1 MNNTF
6 NINRFGLLLKRQW
19 LDFGKIY
26 LLSLIVIFGVLIGIY
41 AFNIPKANEGL
52 PPMDS
57 GYISLRFRYPI
68 FGIVGFLFISI
79 VASSYFSNLGQK
91 SKAIIDLMTPASTFE
106 KFLAGVFYTAI
117 LSVTSYL
124 VIFYITDFAF
134 CKYLDSSFSTF
145 PYDASLTFM
154 GKITHVHGIHAQ
166 LLNDEMDFEE
176 YRGLSFIPFLVTSV
190 FLLGSVYFNRF
201 HYIKTSVS
209 VVISV
214 AIIMY
219 IIYLSVS
226 KIGENMVQVA
236 SSENNDRAAFTII
249 FVSSVVLSL
258 FFWLITYVRLKE
270 KEV

>member
-6 NINRFGLLLKRQW
+6 NINRFGLLLRRQW

-26 LLSLIVIFGVLIGIY
+26 LLSLIVIFGVLIGFY
-41 AFNIPKANEGL
+41 AFNIPKAHDGL
-52 PPMDS
+52 PEMDS

-91 SKAIIDLMTPASTFE
+91 SKAIIDLMTPSSTFE

-117 LSVTSYL
+117 LSVASYL

-134 CKYLDSSFSTF
+134 CKYLDSTFSSF
-145 PYDASLTFM
+145 PYKYGPVQI
-154 GKITHVHGIHAQ
+154 GKIPTVYHAYAQ
-166 LLNDEMDFEE
+166 LLNNEMDFEE
-176 YRGLSFIPFLVTSV
+176 YRGFSFLPFLVTSI

-201 HYIKTSVS
+201 HYIKTAVS

-219 IIYLSVS
+219 IVYLSVS
-226 KIGENMVQVA
+226 RIGENMVQITD
-236 SSENNDRAAFTII
+236 SQNNEKIAFTII
-249 FVSSVVLSL
+249 FVSSVILSL
-258 FFWLITYVRLKE
+258 FFWVITYVRLKE

>member
-6 NINRFGLLLKRQW
+6 NINRFGLLLRRQW

-26 LLSLIVIFGVLIGIY
+26 LLSLVVIFGVLIGFY
-41 AFNIPKANEGL
+41 AFNIPRANEGL
-52 PPMDS
+52 PSMDS

-106 KFLAGVFYTAI
+106 KFLAGVFYTSI
-117 LSVTSYL
+117 LSIVSYL
-124 VIFYITDFAF
+124 IIFYITDFAF
-134 CKYLDSSFSTF
+134 CKYLNSTF
-145 PYDASLTFM
+145 GKFPYSYGPVQSGQIPTVYHAY
-154 GKITHVHGIHAQ
+154 AQ
-166 LLNDEMDFEE
+166 LLNLEMDFEE
-176 YRGLSFIPFLVTSV
+176 YRGLTFIPFLATSV

-201 HYIKTSVS
+201 HYIKTAVS

-214 AIIMY
+214 AIIGY
-219 IIYLSVS
+219 LIYLSVS

-236 SSENNDRAAFTII
+236 GSENNDRAAFTII
-249 FVSSVVLSL
+249 FVSSVVLSF